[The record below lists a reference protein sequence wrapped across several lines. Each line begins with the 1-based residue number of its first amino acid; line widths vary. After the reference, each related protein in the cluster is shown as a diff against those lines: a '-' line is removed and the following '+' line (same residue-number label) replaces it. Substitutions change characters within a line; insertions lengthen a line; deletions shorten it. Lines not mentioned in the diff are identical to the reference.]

1 MRPLLTDMKPVLW
14 SYSMSYD
21 FSFSKK
27 TLSYT
32 LVGFAFMGIVLFGA
46 GLLIGT
52 SWKAEPNA
60 APNVAG
66 TQPTAL
72 PATQPVTAPQE
83 PVLKADVVTSGAAAP
98 VDANAANSASSSIK
112 QAHSD
117 ASSAVSKNSQ
127 EAVPSPNDGE
137 LKIIKEAD
145 SSSSEAVDSPSFSV
159 QVGVFLSQND
169 AYLFVRQLQNKGY
182 TPIVLAATDDEGRL
196 WYSVRIG
203 TYQNKTDATKA
214 ASNIA
219 LQEKVRAVVR
229 PLDSL

>member
-1 MRPLLTDMKPVLW
+1 
-14 SYSMSYD
+14 MSYD

-27 TLSYT
+27 TLTYAG
-32 LVGFAFMGIVLFGA
+32 VGFAFVGILLFVA

-60 APNVAG
+60 AANVAG
-66 TQPTAL
+66 TKPAAL

-83 PVLKADVVTSGAAAP
+83 PVLKADVATPEAGAAPGSAS
-98 VDANAANSASSSIK
+98 VSDNASSSIK

-117 ASSAVSKNSQ
+117 GSGA
-127 EAVPSPNDGE
+127 EAKSGQGSTPPPNDGE
-137 LKIIKEAD
+137 VKIIQEAD
-145 SSSSEAVDSPSFSV
+145 SSTSEAADTPAFSV

-169 AYLFVRQLQNKGY
+169 AQQLVRQLQNKGY

-196 WYSVRIG
+196 WFSVRIG

-214 ASNIA
+214 AVNIA
-219 LQEKVRAVVR
+219 MQEKLKAVVR
-229 PLDSL
+229 PLESL